1 MPAVHDGAW
10 PRHAISV
17 SAGFFTIVASSTV
30 LTGQSP
36 PPFAAPRSVGAF
48 SLQPAVA
55 FVDVNRDG
63 ALDAVTPS
71 LFSGTLVHCLDEDGA
86 PLTAN
91 VYGPCAGPL
100 PGMPTMPVVLALA
113 GGRVD
118 HDAREDLITITSC
131 GTVHFHRNLG
141 ATRPDQTNFLGDTVV
156 DQLLAAYPI
165 NPPLVTYNFPVARL
179 VDFDGDGNQDLL
191 LAGGPIDRWN
201 ATTLPGFVC
210 LYLGNGRGGF
220 QACRFPA
227 SGCVVDVEVAD
238 LDRDG
243 HPDHLVA
250 LTETGSLG
258 AFAYE
263 LVHLQLAGGAL
274 VQSLATQYLGSGR
287 YTDLALADVT
297 GDGDLDYLLARTVP
311 GIGGTWADV
320 SWMAGDG
327 LGNASTTAWG
337 TFLLPA
343 NPTTLGEF
351 VPAIT
356 VADFDRD
363 GHVDLAVLR
372 GFARPGTGASAAA
385 TYGPAELLV
394 AMGPALPFAT
404 FTSIALPGHL
414 VFSSTDSGQFPL
426 LPLRAAPGFLRV
438 FDLRRDGSDDLLVAA
453 VQSPG
458 AATPTQLVTLANQTP
473 AGTNDPSFTRI
484 GAPSG
489 GVAARPARLGFD
501 GGPAR
506 LGNPAFAA
514 TLQNVQ
520 GGCLAGLVWGPV
532 GMPNLFTT
540 YGIDVHLVP
549 AEFACAALTS
559 GSAPGE
565 GFASYA
571 LPIPGNPAL
580 LGDAGCFQYAYYDHV
595 AGVFGGTQA
604 TAVRIGR

>member
-17 SAGFFTIVASSTV
+17 SAGFFAIAAASTA

-36 PPFAAPRSVGAF
+36 PPFAAPRSIGAF

-71 LFSGTLVHCLDEDGA
+71 LFTGTMVHCLDEDGGSLRANVIGPSAA
-86 PLTAN
+86 PLPA
-91 VYGPCAGPL
+91 
-100 PGMPTMPVVLALA
+100 MPTMPVVLALA
-113 GGRVD
+113 GGCID
-118 HDAREDLITITSC
+118 HDAREDLITVTSC

-141 ATRPDQTNFLGDTVV
+141 ATRLDQTSFQVDTVL

-165 NPPLVTYNFPVARL
+165 NPPLVTYNFPVAQL
-179 VDFDGDGNQDLL
+179 LDFDGDGDQDLL
-191 LAGGPIDRWN
+191 LAGGPMDRWN
-201 ATTLPGFVC
+201 ATTCPGFVC

-220 QACRFPA
+220 QACRFPLA
-227 SGCVVDVEVAD
+227 GCVIDVEVAD
-238 LDRDG
+238 LDLDG
-243 HPDHLVA
+243 HSDHLVV
-250 LTETGSLG
+250 LHETGSVG

-263 LVHLQLAGGAL
+263 LVHLQLVGGAL
-274 VQSLATQYLGSGR
+274 VQSLASQYLGNGR
-287 YTDLALADVT
+287 YTDLALADVA
-297 GDGDLDYLLARTVP
+297 GDLNLDYLLARTLP
-311 GIGGTWADV
+311 GVGGTLAEV
-320 SWMAGDG
+320 AWMVGDG
-327 LGNASTTAWG
+327 LGNASNTAWG
-337 TFLLPA
+337 TFVLPP

-356 VADFDRD
+356 VRDFDRD
-363 GHVDLAVLR
+363 GNVDLAVLR
-372 GFARPGTGASAAA
+372 GFVQPASPASPAAQ
-385 TYGPAELLV
+385 YGPAELLV
-394 AMGPALPFAT
+394 AMGPTLPFAM

-414 VFSSTDSGQFPL
+414 VFAATDTGQFPL
-426 LPLRAAPGFLRV
+426 LPLKSAPGFLRV
-438 FDLRRDGSDDLLVAA
+438 FDLRRDGSPDLLVAA
-453 VQSPG
+453 LQSPG
-458 AATPTQLVTLANQTP
+458 SSTPTRLVALANQTP
-473 AGTNDPSFTRI
+473 AGPTDAAFNRI

-489 GVAARPARLGFD
+489 GVATRPARLGFD
-501 GGPAR
+501 GGKAR
-506 LGNPAFAA
+506 LGNPMFAA

-532 GMPNLFTT
+532 GIPSLFTT
-540 YGIDVHLVP
+540 FGIDVHLAP
-549 AEFACAALTS
+549 AEFACASLTS
-559 GSAPGE
+559 GSAAGE